1 MNKYINKMKKSNLKM
16 IGLKLDPETMEMIKT
31 IMKNRF
37 IRTYTEVIKYC
48 LFNRI
53 TIIEYYNEAKNL
65 N

>member
-1 MNKYINKMKKSNLKM
+1 M

>member
-1 MNKYINKMKKSNLKM
+1 MKKSNLKM

>member
-1 MNKYINKMKKSNLKM
+1 MKKSKLKM
-16 IGLKLDPETMEMIKT
+16 IGLKLDHDTMEIIEGIMLIK
-31 IMKNRF
+31 K

-53 TIIEYYNEAKNL
+53 TINEYYNEAKNL